1 MRKHK
6 EIVIASLVVGLS
18 SLLYIDFYVKN
29 FKFSFAG
36 VMFPLLLFMYNEF
49 NPILFGVLSG
59 SSLVLFRGIFY
70 GIIQGP
76 FVETILYSMPENI
89 FYIVYGLLFYSIKRK
104 FQPIT
109 HNKMFIIAALSD
121 TFSNIIEVYIRI
133 GRNLFTTDYGM
144 IKILLLV
151 GLLRAGLVWL
161 MITGYKY
168 YKLLLIKE
176 EHDKRY
182 RNLLRLTSQLKTEVY
197 WMEKNMAHI
206 EKVMSNAYELFSNIS
221 ENINRENWSD
231 VALEIAKDV
240 HEIKKEY
247 GLVVMGIEEIM
258 ENRLDN
264 TGMYFS
270 ELMIILKETLE
281 RDIKKQNK
289 NISIEYKTGK
299 NFYTEKHY
307 YLMSIL
313 RNIVMNA
320 IDSIEN
326 EGNIVL
332 THTIENNNHQ
342 FTIIDNGCGID
353 DEDLPHIFSPGYSTK
368 IDYNTGQINRGLGL
382 TLIEK
387 LLQVQL
393 KGSIHVK
400 SKVGQGSTFTISIPV
415 RELEGI
421 NE

>member
-1 MRKHK
+1 MEKYK
-6 EIVIASLVVGLS
+6 KIIISSLVVGLS

-36 VMFPLLLFMYNEF
+36 VMFPLLLFMYDEF
-49 NPILFGVLSG
+49 NPIIFGILSG
-59 SSLVLFRGIFY
+59 FSLVLFRVVFY
-70 GIIQGP
+70 GVLQGAIA
-76 FVETILYSMPENI
+76 ETFLYSMPENI
-89 FYIVYGLLFYSIKRK
+89 FYIIYGILFFNFKRK

-121 TFSNIIEVYIRI
+121 TFSNVIEIYIRI
-133 GRNLFTTDYGM
+133 GRYLFTKDYEI
-144 IKILLLV
+144 IKVLFFV

-161 MITGYKY
+161 LIMGYKY
-168 YKLLLIKE
+168 YRLFLIKE

-182 RNLLRLTSQLKTEVY
+182 KNLLRLTSQLKTEVY
-197 WMEKNMAHI
+197 WMEKNMAYI
-206 EKVMSNAYELFSNIS
+206 EKVMSNAYELFSNI
-221 ENINRENWSD
+221 REDKNKECWSGM
-231 VALEIAKDV
+231 ALEIAKDV

-258 ENRLDN
+258 ADRLDN

-270 ELMIILKETLE
+270 ELMAILKETLK
-281 RDIKKQNK
+281 RDIKKQEK
-289 NISIEYKTGK
+289 DIVIRYEIGR

-326 EGNIVL
+326 KGNILVS
-332 THTIENNNHQ
+332 HTVENNNHQ
-342 FTIIDNGCGID
+342 FTITDDGCGIS

-387 LLQVQL
+387 LLQVHL
-393 KGSIHVK
+393 KGSIQVE
-400 SKVGQGSTFTISIPV
+400 SKVGKGSTFIISIPV
-415 RELEGI
+415 KELEGI

>member
-1 MRKHK
+1 MEKYK
-6 EIVIASLVVGLS
+6 KIIISSLVVGLS
-18 SLLYIDFYVKN
+18 SLLYIDFYIKN

-36 VMFPLLLFMYNEF
+36 VMFPLLLFMYDEF
-49 NPILFGVLSG
+49 NPIIFGILSG
-59 SSLVLFRGIFY
+59 FSLVLFRMGFY
-70 GIIQGP
+70 GILQGTIG
-76 FVETILYSMPENI
+76 ETFIYSMPENI
-89 FYIVYGLLFYSIKRK
+89 FYIIYGLLYFNFRKR

-121 TFSNIIEVYIRI
+121 TLSNIIEIYIRI
-133 GRNLFTTDYGM
+133 GKDLFIKDYEI
-144 IKILLLV
+144 IKVLFFV

-161 MITGYKY
+161 LIMGYKY
-168 YKLLLIKE
+168 YRLFLIKE

-182 RNLLRLTSQLKTEVY
+182 KNLLRLTSQLKTEVY
-197 WMEKNMAHI
+197 WMEKNMAYI
-206 EKVMSNAYELFSNIS
+206 EKVMSNAYELFSNI
-221 ENINRENWSD
+221 REDKNKECWSD
-231 VALEIAKDV
+231 MALEIAKDV

-258 ENRLDN
+258 ADRLDN

-270 ELMIILKETLE
+270 DLMIILKETLE
-281 RDIKKQNK
+281 RDIKKQEK
-289 NISIEYKTGK
+289 NIVIRYEVGR

-320 IDSIEN
+320 IDSIEDS
-326 EGNIVL
+326 GNILVS
-332 THTIENNNHQ
+332 HTVENNNHQ
-342 FTIIDNGCGID
+342 FTIMDNGCGIS

-387 LLQVQL
+387 VLQVYL
-393 KGSIHVK
+393 KGSIQVE
-400 SKVGQGSTFTISIPV
+400 SEVGKGSTFIITIPV
-415 RELEGI
+415 KELEGI